1 MSSAAETDVLSRG
14 ASGGGAEK
22 SLKLPKAS
30 VKRMMKL
37 SDETV
42 NVSVESVVAPGRLKC
57 PTSHSKVRFFSRDL
71 FRRKKKFRESNIS
84 VNLQYYLVLLVDHI
98 I

>member
-42 NVSVESVVAPGRLKC
+42 NVSVESVVIV
-57 PTSHSKVRFFSRDL
+57 SKVTEEFLDLVSVKYLYFSVY
-71 FRRKKKFRESNIS
+71 S
-84 VNLQYYLVLLVDHI
+84 
-98 I
+98 

>member
-1 MSSAAETDVLSRG
+1 MSSAVETDVLSRG

-42 NVSVESVVAPGRLKC
+42 NVSVESVVIV
-57 PTSHSKVRFFSRDL
+57 SKVTEEFLDLVSVKCLSFYPFMFS
-71 FRRKKKFRESNIS
+71 
-84 VNLQYYLVLLVDHI
+84 H
-98 I
+98 

>member
-1 MSSAAETDVLSRG
+1 MSSAVETDVLSRG

-42 NVSVESVVAPGRLKC
+42 NVSVESVVIV
-57 PTSHSKVRFFSRDL
+57 SKVTEEFLDLVSVKYLYFSVY
-71 FRRKKKFRESNIS
+71 S
-84 VNLQYYLVLLVDHI
+84 
-98 I
+98 